1 MRTVEWAQLPWA
13 TQASAWAE
21 VHSHGQEPEKAR
33 KRWTTRTLWRVIV
46 GLRRRAECWRHQPAI
61 MASNSAGSGRSGV
74 APSTSTK
81 DADPAN
87 LATGTSPSRH
97 RKPHSGTRCNT
108 IR

>member
-1 MRTVEWAQLPWA
+1 M
-13 TQASAWAE
+13 
-21 VHSHGQEPEKAR
+21 
-33 KRWTTRTLWRVIV
+33 TLEY
-46 GLRRRAECWRHQPAI
+46 ACWRHQPAI

-97 RKPHSGTRCNT
+97 RKPQSRTRCNT
-108 IR
+108 IRWRTVASGVDQLVDGQPELGSPRALS